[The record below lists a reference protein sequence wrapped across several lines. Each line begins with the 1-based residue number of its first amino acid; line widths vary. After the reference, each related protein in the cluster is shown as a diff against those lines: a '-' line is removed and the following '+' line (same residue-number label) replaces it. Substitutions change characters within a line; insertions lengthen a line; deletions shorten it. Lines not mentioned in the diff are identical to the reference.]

1 MKGLDWYI
9 ARRYL
14 ASRKRGRLLSLIT
27 WIALGGVIVGVT
39 ALIVVIGV
47 MTGMQED
54 RRGKIR
60 GSTPHILVLQQG
72 TALRMEHWPA
82 VLDSVQKTPGVVAAA
97 PFILTQVT
105 IKRAGVDYVVS
116 GDLYGIATNRIGGTV
131 TDMEAQVR

>member
-54 RRGKIR
+54 LREKIL
-60 GSTPHILVLQQG
+60 GSTPHVLVLEQG
-72 TALRMEHWPA
+72 TALRMRNWRG
-82 VLDSVQKTPGVVAAA
+82 VLDSARLVPDVVSAS
-97 PFILTQVT
+97 PFVLTQVT
-105 IKRAGVDYVVS
+105 IRRHAQDYAQTA
-116 GDLYGIATNRIGGTV
+116 DLYGIATEELGGAV
-131 TDMEAQVR
+131 